1 MTGEINATAG
11 AHLLRRDGQEDIC
24 FALWFPSTG
33 RSRNTAL
40 VERLLLPLA
49 GERNVHGNVSFNP
62 AFLERALAE
71 ATACGAGVALLHSHP
86 NGRRWQGVS
95 HDDVTTEMRIAG
107 SVFGAT
113 SLPLVGLTLAG
124 DGAWSSRFWQRTVPR
139 SYTRFDCATVR
150 VISDGLQVSFYDNLA
165 RPPGSNGRQIRT
177 VAAWGQEAQNDL
189 AHLRVGIIGAGS
201 VGGMVGEALA
211 RIGFEDVMVIDFD
224 RVEEHNLDRL
234 VYATRADIGRL
245 KIEVMAEHLSARA
258 TADSCQIELV
268 LGAVYE
274 EEAFRAALDCDV
286 LFSCVDRP
294 WGRYILNL
302 IAYAHLIP
310 VFDGG
315 ISVRMNR
322 LGKISAADWKALTAA
337 PGRQCLQCAG
347 QYDPGLVQM
356 EREGFLDDPVYIQG
370 LPNNHPL
377 KSRENVFAFSMG
389 CGNMQLLQMLAM
401 ALAPLDQ
408 PNPGT
413 QLYHFVGNAMEQPT
427 FGQCHAECQFP
438 GIIAMEISAAY
449 ARWRQSLRT
458 FRAAG
463 AFGVALTPA
472 PPSRYQEPRA
482 LPAEIWSPARYAKRA
497 GSHPGLGQG
506 H

>member
-1 MTGEINATAG
+1 MSRATHSTAMTGLTEMTAHT
-11 AHLLRRDGQEDIC
+11 HLLRRDGQEDLC
-24 FALWFPSTG
+24 FALWFPSEG
-33 RSRNTAL
+33 RSRGTAL
-40 VERLLLPLA
+40 IQKLLLPLP
-49 GERNVHGNVSFNP
+49 GERTVHGNVSFNP
-62 AFLERALAE
+62 SFLERALSE

-86 NGRRWQGVS
+86 RGRRWQDMS
-95 HDDVTTEMRIAG
+95 PDDVTTEMGIAG

-113 SLPLVGLTLAG
+113 GLPLVGLTLAG
-124 DGAWSSRFWQRTVPR
+124 DGAWSSRFWQRTAPR
-139 SYTRFDCATVR
+139 TYTRFDCATVR
-150 VISDGLQVSFYDNLA
+150 VISDGLRLSYCDRLA
-165 RPPGSNGRQIRT
+165 PPPGSTAQQVRT

-189 AHLRVGIIGAGS
+189 ARLRVGIIGAGS

-234 VYATRADIGRL
+234 VYATRPDIGRL

-258 TADSCQIELV
+258 TAETFHIEPV

-274 EEAFRAALDCDV
+274 EEVFRAALDCDV

-302 IAYAHLIP
+302 VAYAHLIP

-322 LGKISAADWKALTAA
+322 LGKIAGADWKALTAA

-356 EREGFLDDPVYIQG
+356 EREGFLDDPAYIEG
-370 LPNNHPL
+370 LPKDHAL

-389 CGNMQLLQMLAM
+389 CGNLQLLQMLAM
-401 ALAPLDQ
+401 AVAPLDQ

-413 QLYHFVGNAMEQPT
+413 QLYHFVGNAMEEPT
-427 FGQCHAECQFP
+427 FGQCHPECQFP
-438 GIIAMEISAAY
+438 KLTG
-449 ARWRQSLRT
+449 R
-458 FRAAG
+458 G
-463 AFGVALTPA
+463 DHCGVEALA
-472 PPSRYQEPRA
+472 Q
-482 LPAEIWSPARYAKRA
+482 
-497 GSHPGLGQG
+497 
-506 H
+506 